1 MTRVIYLE
9 SKARYTP
16 MYMKCHNLITRFLQ
30 AGLVLPTYNF
40 MRYLEAPHD
49 VGFSVASLE
58 MPRPLNN

>member
-1 MTRVIYLE
+1 
-9 SKARYTP
+9 